1 MLFRVVMATAEY
13 ILNII
18 GGGDPI
24 FKARLKLT
32 AVIFQVSP
40 CVQY

>member
-1 MLFRVVMATAEY
+1 MLFHVVMATTEY

-18 GGGDPI
+18 GGGDPV

-32 AVIFQVSP
+32 AVILQVRH